1 MRRIRSVLTRKVLK
15 YVKLRVFVVT
25 EGGVC
30 VSRSQQLTG
39 VFTAVR
45 GWVAVVFVRFFDEQ
59 SRADPAQYRKFFLEF
74 GHFLKE
80 GVCSDQ
86 QFQVR
91 VVLDRVLCARV
102 HASQLLLCAIALKN
116 VQFHVERHCQA
127 AAVRIVDAARWRA
140 DVVGRVHF
148 AVEDGP
154 GQDLLPRRSP
164 PVRPRVLGLPSVCPL
179 LCFELSQ
186 GGEVL
191 RDIIV
196 LCRVT
201 VGFGRKLAESS
212 PYMEAFKRGGD
223 AADETEVG
231 VFPPDVTRSQ

>member
-1 MRRIRSVLTRKVLK
+1 M
-15 YVKLRVFVVT
+15 
-25 EGGVC
+25 
-30 VSRSQQLTG
+30 
-39 VFTAVR
+39 R

-116 VQFHVERHCQA
+116 V
-127 AAVRIVDAARWRA
+127 
-140 DVVGRVHF
+140 VGRVHF

-191 RDIIV
+191 RDVVV